1 MSFFG
6 NIDTQETSFV
16 LGGDDLAPIPKD
28 TRVLAICEEAKNS
41 EYNGERYINLKWRVN
56 QPAEYA
62 NRVLFQKLKVFD
74 PAKADTHKR
83 MLAAIA
89 TNAGGKLF
97 ASMQKAGENEPSD
110 QSLASVTNSPMV
122 LLLDVWELDD
132 KSKSGNWVKS
142 VSARQAS
149 GAASSP
155 VKAAPVVQAP
165 APASSGS
172 FDDDIPFAN
181 PYRGRRALLI

>member
-6 NIDTQETSFV
+6 NINTQETTFEMG
-16 LGGDDLAPIPKD
+16 GGDILPIPKD

-62 NRVLFQKLKVFD
+62 NRVLFQKLKVYD
-74 PAKADTHKR
+74 LAKGEAHKR

-97 ASMQKAGENEPSD
+97 AAMQKAGEQEPSD
-110 QSLASVTNSPMV
+110 MSLSTITNSPMV

-142 VSARQAS
+142 VSARQGVAS
-149 GAASSP
+149 HQQTPMKTEPIAQPSS
-155 VKAAPVVQAP
+155 
-165 APASSGS
+165 SS
-172 FDDDIPFAN
+172 DIPF
-181 PYRGRRALLI
+181 